1 MLHEI
6 RQVLRLVML
15 MSKQGQRHGSRSTGG
30 LLIVV
35 WDEAGAQRL
44 NCTVAAAGSWCSGIE
59 MKALQL
65 DLKDSMFAGV
75 SPSLH
80 PDPEDLIPFSDLY
93 GSLRFLLSFQMKDV
107 RPSDWLSDVEAVLR
121 AFCLANAGIKI
132 HLKLKFAQQTFERDF
147 RAKIKAKV
155 SGVDHPSLLL
165 DVSCPAEKR
174 WFLPKPHGS
183 VKKASWCQG
192 GHPVDGG
199 RLPLSIPPQAMDGG
213 LLGDLCVRLVTLLH
227 PCVLQY
233 PNLPTELKSIEVLVY
248 NPCNIPVSGSTG
260 FFQTLPSSLDCQHLG
275 LHGLQCPAHKG
286 HRVGAVYTTE
296 QWDDEE
302 QEPNH
307 LPVQQNLLVFLLFQH
322 RDPFCSHLSDFIDML
337 IEHHLEEILNSNK
350 PAVTA
355 AIRTEIGNTMKT
367 QNRRKKQQEK
377 LNSAAEVILGSTL
390 SIVSCSSNMDFRNAC
405 FNLMKVTDSHAL
417 SSRLS
422 ESLRGVMSWRFLPV
436 SRCYSTQMEENLL
449 RNEST
454 KSEI

>member
-65 DLKDSMFAGV
+65 DLKDHMFADV
-75 SPSLH
+75 SPGLQ
-80 PDPEDLIPFSDLY
+80 PDPQDLIPFTDLY
-93 GSLRFLLSFQMKDV
+93 GSLRLMLSFQMKDV
-107 RPSDWLSDVEAVLR
+107 RPSEWLSDVEAVLQ

-132 HLKLKFAQQTFERDF
+132 HLKLRFAQQTSERDF

-155 SGVDHPSLLL
+155 SSVNQPSLLL

-174 WFLPKPHGS
+174 WFLPKPHGC

-192 GHPVDGG
+192 GHPIDGG
-199 RLPLSIPPQAMDGG
+199 RLPLSIPPQAMEEG
-213 LLGDLCVRLVTLLH
+213 LLGDLCVRL
-227 PCVLQY
+227 
-233 PNLPTELKSIEVLVY
+233 
-248 NPCNIPVSGSTG
+248 
-260 FFQTLPSSLDCQHLG
+260 HLG

-307 LPVQQNLLVFLLFQH
+307 LPVQQNLLLFLLIQH
-322 RDPFCSHLSDFIDML
+322 KDPFCSHLSDFIAADVL
-337 IEHHLEEILNSNK
+337 IEHHLEAILNNNK

-355 AIRTEIGNTMKT
+355 AIRAEIGNAMKA

-417 SSRLS
+417 SSHLS
-422 ESLRGVMSWRFLPV
+422 ESLRGVMSWRFLPLG
-436 SRCYSTQMEENLL
+436 RCYSTQMEESLL